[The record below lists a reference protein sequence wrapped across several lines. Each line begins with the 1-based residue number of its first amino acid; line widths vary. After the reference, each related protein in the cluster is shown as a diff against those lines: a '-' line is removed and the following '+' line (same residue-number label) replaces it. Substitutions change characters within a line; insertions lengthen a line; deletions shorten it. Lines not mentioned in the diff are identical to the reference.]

1 MSKPEYPKYLIPTQ
15 TKQSV
20 IADADRAFED
30 ESFSDQRIHSRS
42 KSRWPLAL
50 GAIIL
55 IAGGGL
61 GWYWWQTSRTHIAP
75 NIAPKAA
82 PAGAMKPQGFPVKLA
97 TVETETLQE
106 TSEFLSPLEAP
117 RGVDIKP
124 ETEGRISEI
133 LVRDGEKVQQG
144 QVLVRLNTDETEA
157 QMMQAKAGLDR
168 AKARLAELEA
178 GSRPEE
184 IAEAEARL
192 NQAKARLANAQAGAR
207 PEEIAQ
213 AQAQVEA
220 ARADAEL
227 AKSRVSRYQQLSQQ
241 GAITQ
246 DQLEGFIRE
255 ERSATARLQQA
266 ERGLEALRKGRSSD
280 IDQLAAAVEQEQQAL
295 KQLKNGPRQE
305 EIAQAR
311 SQVSEAA
318 AQVRSTEVKLQ
329 DTRIVAPVTGIVG
342 NIPVKQGDFVTKG
355 DTLTTVTQNQTLE
368 VQLKSIPIERGP
380 DLRLGQRVEGTDNQG
395 NLLGTGKISFISPQ
409 VNTNSQSI
417 LAKASFDNSEG
428 QLRDGQYVRAKVIW
442 NSRPG
447 VLIPKIA
454 LVPLAG
460 KDFVYVAQTQGQS
473 QQGKPQLIA
482 RQKPVKLGQIQG
494 NNVQVIEGLQ
504 PGEKIIVSGTQNLSD
519 GAPII
524 PQP

>member
-1 MSKPEYPKYLIPTQ
+1 MSKPEYPKYLVPTQ

-20 IADADRAFED
+20 IADADRAFEE
-30 ESFSDQRIHSRS
+30 ESFSDQPIHSRS

-50 GAIIL
+50 GVIIL
-55 IAGGGL
+55 ILGGGS
-61 GWYWWQTSRTHIAP
+61 GWYWWQTNRTHIAP
-75 NIAPKAA
+75 NIAAKAP
-82 PAGAMKPQGFPVKLA
+82 PAGAMKPQGVPVKLA

-106 TSEFLSPLEAP
+106 TSEFVGSLEAP
-117 RGVDIKP
+117 RGVVIKP

-144 QVLVRLNTDETEA
+144 QVLIRLNTDDTQA
-157 QMMQAKAGLDR
+157 QMMQAKAALEI

-178 GSRPEE
+178 GSRLEE
-184 IAEAEARL
+184 IALAEARL
-192 NQAKARLANAQAGAR
+192 NQAKARLANAQAGAT

-246 DQLEGFIRE
+246 DQLEGYIRE
-255 ERSATARLQQA
+255 ERSTTAKLQQA

-318 AQVRSTEVKLQ
+318 AQVRASEVKLQ
-329 DTRIVAPVTGIVG
+329 YTRIVAPVTGIVG

-355 DTLTTVTQNQTLE
+355 DTLTTVTQNQSLD
-368 VQLKSIPIERGP
+368 VQLSIPIERGP
-380 DLRLGQRVEGTDNQG
+380 ELRLDQKVEGIDDKG
-395 NLLGTGKISFISPQ
+395 NLLGTGRISFISPQ
-409 VNTNSQSI
+409 VNTNTQSI
-417 LAKASFDNSEG
+417 LAKASFDNSQG
-428 QLRDGQYVRAKVIW
+428 QLRDGQFIKAKVIW
-442 NSRPG
+442 NRRPG
-447 VLIPKIA
+447 VLIPTTA
-454 LVPLAG
+454 RVPLAG
-460 KDFVYVAQTQGQS
+460 KDFVYVAQTQEQS
-473 QQGKPQLIA
+473 QQGKPQLVA

-494 NNVQVIEGLQ
+494 NNFQVIEGLQ

-524 PQP
+524 PQS

>member
-97 TVETETLQE
+97 TLETETLQE
-106 TSEFLSPLEAP
+106 TEEFSSRLEAP

-133 LVRDGEKVQQG
+133 LVREGDKVQQG

-318 AQVRSTEVKLQ
+318 AQVRTSEVKLQ
-329 DTRIVAPVTGIVG
+329 NTRIVAPVTGIVG
-342 NIPVKQGDFVTKG
+342 NIEVKQGDFVTKG

-368 VQLKSIPIERGP
+368 VQLKSIPVERGP
-380 DLRLGQRVEGTDNQG
+380 DLRLDQKVEGIDDKG
-395 NLLGTGKISFISPQ
+395 NLLGTGRISFISPQ
-409 VNTNSQSI
+409 VNTSSQSI
-417 LAKASFDNSEG
+417 LAKASFDNSQG
-428 QLRDGQYVRAKVIW
+428 QLRDGQLIQAKVIW

-454 LVPLAG
+454 VVPLAG

-494 NNVQVIEGLQ
+494 NNFQVIEGLQ
-504 PGEKIIVSGTQNLSD
+504 PGEKIIVSGTQSLSD